1 MTPSLI
7 ANIAGFAG
15 IFVIAGAYLYL
26 SYRPVRP
33 NRLYFSLNIAG
44 SMLMAIS
51 LSIEVNVPSLSLQI
65 FWIAVSLLGL
75 FRLRREPA

>member
-1 MTPSLI
+1 MSPSLV

-33 NRLYFSLNIAG
+33 DRLYFSLNIAG
-44 SMLMAIS
+44 SLLLAIS

-75 FRLRREPA
+75 FRLRRQPA

>member
-44 SMLMAIS
+44 SVLLAIS

-75 FRLRREPA
+75 FRLRGQTA

>member
-1 MTPSLI
+1 MSSTLI

-44 SMLMAIS
+44 SLLLAIS

-65 FWIAVSLLGL
+65 FWIAVSILGL
-75 FRLRREPA
+75 FRLARKAA

>member
-1 MTPSLI
+1 MPLSMI

-26 SYRPVRP
+26 SYRPVQP
-33 NRLYFSLNIAG
+33 NRLYFLLNIAG
-44 SMLMAIS
+44 SMLLAIS

-75 FRLRREPA
+75 FRLRGKTA

>member
-1 MTPSLI
+1 MTPTFI

-33 NRLYFSLNIAG
+33 DRLYFSLNIAG
-44 SMLMAIS
+44 SVLLAIS

-75 FRLRREPA
+75 FRLRGKPA

>member
-44 SMLMAIS
+44 SVLLAIS

-65 FWIAVSLLGL
+65 FWIAVSFLGL
-75 FRLRREPA
+75 FRLRGKPA

>member
-1 MTPSLI
+1 MTASLL
-7 ANIAGFAG
+7 ANLTGFAG
-15 IFVIAGAYLYL
+15 LFVIAGAYLYL

-33 NRLYFSLNIAG
+33 NRLYFWLNIAG
-44 SMLMAIS
+44 SMLLAVS

-75 FRLRREPA
+75 FRLRREAA